1 MMITTLMV
9 KMMKMPMIMMS
20 MKMMMITTC
29 SSVGHQQMARFL
41 LSMQFTFDCSDTL
54 VMIMMIKIRMAMIMM
69 IMLWI
74 MKMLKL

>member
-1 MMITTLMV
+1 MKMLMMITTLMV
-9 KMMKMPMIMMS
+9 KMMKMPMIM

-54 VMIMMIKIRMAMIMM
+54 GMIMSLK
-69 IMLWI
+69 IMLVKI
-74 MKMLKL
+74 TM